1 MLFNSYSFLLLFLPL
16 LLVSWRLAAT
26 YAPARLGLVLLL
38 FSVVFYG
45 LWGLPFLVLLAVILG
60 MNYMFAQ
67 ALNNN
72 GQVVGTGLVDASAIK
87 GWDFASATTLAS
99 MFQNDNHLT
108 TVDFSGWDGFG
119 YQSGNGGN

>member
-60 MNYMFAQ
+60 M
-67 ALNNN
+67 
-72 GQVVGTGLVDASAIK
+72 
-87 GWDFASATTLAS
+87 
-99 MFQNDNHLT
+99 QNHDLSDMPWMIQRP
-108 TVDFSGWDGFG
+108 VRRIVLLL
-119 YQSGNGGN
+119 